1 MRRGDLDPAVLLEEE
16 FLPRVRSLQRAEF
29 WAPALSTAVLLEH
42 RRGHH
47 AVADDLIDEFI
58 RVTEDHDTARLQFLP
73 DVARVCAA
81 HGRIDVLERLVSEEH
96 RVRNERG
103 RRALAAARAVL
114 AEARGDHADAAAR
127 YADVAHGWLRYGSI
141 PERAEAMLGRGRC
154 LLAIGEVDEARV
166 ALAAAR
172 VHLEELGAAPAL
184 AEIDDLSSESADAT
198 ASASR

>member
-1 MRRGDLDPAVLLEEE
+1 MRRGDLASAVLLEEE

-29 WAPALSTAVLLEH
+29 WAPALSIAVLLEH

-47 AVADDLIDEFI
+47 AVANDLIDEFI
-58 RVTEDHDTARLQFLP
+58 RVTEAHDTARLQFLP

-81 HGRIDVLERLVSEEH
+81 HDRLDVLERLVSDEH

-114 AEARGDHADAAAR
+114 AEARGDHADAAAG
-127 YADVAHGWLRYGSI
+127 YADVAHGWLMYGSI
-141 PERAEAMLGRGRC
+141 PERADALLGRGRC
-154 LLAIGEVDEARV
+154 QLALGEVDEARL
-166 ALAAAR
+166 ALEDAR

-184 AEIDDLSSESADAT
+184 AEVDELLSESANMT
-198 ASASR
+198 ASASL